1 MSGITEPPQY
11 SLYIAKY
18 LTVDTYLRTYGR
30 TAIPFDPLRMS
41 AASIESPTPAPSPAP
56 RSSAA
61 IAVDSSEE
69 RARLAARTLAD
80 ALLLGIVGDA
90 ILRVPEWGANMAV
103 WSIAIVAAMIT
114 LARRRYEAVPGDAR
128 WLLVPALALSVLF
141 TWRNSEYLVVYNT
154 LAFFGTLALLATAIS
169 QGTEHRV
176 LESRFRELANSAVIV
191 GITTFVGM
199 IALLLSDVSFRQVAG
214 ARGAGRAIAALR
226 AALVAIPLLL
236 VFGSLF
242 ASADPVFA
250 RLASDVF
257 RIDAATVASHLA
269 VTGIIAWFVGGLLR
283 ATVLSSGRS
292 NYSIPFPD
300 GALGLTE
307 VATALGSLVALFAAF
322 VVVQLRYFFGGDAL
336 VQATAGMSY
345 ADYAR
350 RGFFEL
356 VTVSA
361 LVLPVLLSANAL
373 LRRATLRADVV
384 FRALS
389 GTLLCLLGIIMY
401 SAVARMQLYMS
412 AYGLSMDR
420 LLATVF
426 MGWLATVFLWFAATV
441 LRGRER
447 VFMAGVLVSG
457 WATLIALNIADP
469 AGYVARFDIARA
481 ERGKEVDVAYI
492 ASLGADAAPALAR
505 HLARD
510 HVAPPANWIV
520 PGQDSVSAAG
530 VAPNALGLWSVG
542 GGRESADFGER
553 CQAARRLLRDWGAG
567 VADDWRSWSL
577 SRARARRAVAA
588 NDAVLRRLA
597 GPERINGRWAGCPAA
612 PPSGQSK

>member
-1 MSGITEPPQY
+1 MATSSPESSASSPQ
-11 SLYIAKY
+11 
-18 LTVDTYLRTYGR
+18 
-30 TAIPFDPLRMS
+30 
-41 AASIESPTPAPSPAP
+41 P
-56 RSSAA
+56 RSPGSLTLD
-61 IAVDSSEE
+61 VTED

-80 ALLLGIVGDA
+80 ALLLGVVGDA
-90 ILRVPEWGANMAV
+90 ILRVPTWGANMTV
-103 WSIAIVAAMIT
+103 WSVAILAAMIT
-114 LARRRYEAVPGDAR
+114 LARRRYESVPADAR
-128 WLLVPALALSVLF
+128 WLLAPALALSVLF
-141 TWRNSEYLVVYNT
+141 AVRDSEYLVAYNT
-154 LAFFGTLALLATAIS
+154 LAFFATLALLATAIS
-169 QGTEHRV
+169 RGTEHRV
-176 LESRFRELANSAVIV
+176 LESRFRELAQSAVVV
-191 GITTFVGM
+191 GINTFVGM

-283 ATVLSSGRS
+283 ATVLSSGPTF
-292 NYSIPFPD
+292 NIPFPD

-307 VATALGSLVALFAAF
+307 VATALGSLIVLFAAF

-356 VTVSA
+356 VTVAA
-361 LVLPVLLSANAL
+361 LVLPVLLSANVL
-373 LRRATLRADVV
+373 LRRATATADVV

-389 GTLLCLLGIIMY
+389 GTLLGLLGIIMY
-401 SAVARMQLYMS
+401 SAIARMQLYMS
-412 AYGLSMDR
+412 VYGLSMDR

-426 MGWLATVFLWFAATV
+426 MGWLAIVFVWFAATV

-447 VFMAGVLVSG
+447 LFTAGVLVSG
-457 WATLIALNIADP
+457 WATLIALNVADP

-481 ERGKEVDVAYI
+481 ERGKEVDVRYI
-492 ASLGADAAPALAR
+492 ASLGADAVPALAR
-505 HLARD
+505 HLAKER
-510 HVAPPANWIV
+510 VVPPASWIV
-520 PGQDSVSAAG
+520 PGQDSARAG
-530 VAPNALGLWSVG
+530 VATSSALVRWTAG
-542 GGRESADFGER
+542 GGREAADFGER
-553 CQAARRLLRDWGAG
+553 CEAARRLLRDWGGQSAH
-567 VADDWRSWSL
+567 DWRSWSISR
-577 SRARARRAVAA
+577 SRAQRVVSANEAA
-588 NDAVLRRLA
+588 LRRLA
-597 GPERINGRWAGCPAA
+597 GPEQIGGRSAGCPVA
-612 PPSGQSK
+612 PPANQAK